1 MAEALIPVWER
12 VLQQSPIGLDD
23 NFFDLGGDSLSAVTL
38 FLEVEKLCG
47 RQLPS
52 VMIYNTP
59 TIAAL
64 AAELEQPTVFR
75 GFLLWC
81 CLRKGSAEPP
91 VFIAHGL
98 GGSVIDFYRLLT
110 HIRCEPQRLRN
121 AGERH
126 RRSRRAFRHH

>member
-1 MAEALIPVWER
+1 MTTQHTSAMKDSLTTIWEH
-12 VLQQSPIGLDD
+12 VLQHSPIGPED

-64 AAELEQPTVFR
+64 AAELEQPSPSRLPPLV
-75 GFLLWC
+75 LL
-81 CLRKGSAEPP
+81 REGPAGAP
-91 VFIAHGL
+91 VFIAPGL
-98 GGSVIDFYRLLT
+98 GGSVIDFY
-110 HIRCEPQRLRN
+110 
-121 AGERH
+121 
-126 RRSRRAFRHH
+126 